1 MYFITVILKNLL
13 RRKLRNALTV
23 IGIGIGI
30 GAVVSLVSITDGF
43 MKSFTQMLKSR
54 GTDIAVTKAKNPDV
68 LLNSIDESLGDE
80 LKKIEGVEAVSRVLV
95 DLVTIEDLPSVMIFG
110 FDPDEFIF
118 EHFKV
123 IEGRKLKRDEEGCVM
138 IGKILAKNL
147 NLKTGDK
154 VEIEREI
161 FNVVGIYESGN
172 VVENGGIV
180 MNLKTLQRLM
190 NREGYVTVFNIKLQD
205 LEFTDSVIKE
215 IKTKFPNLEAMTS
228 EDITRNNEGYKMAKA
243 LAWATSLIALFV
255 GALGTMNTVF
265 MSVFERTKEFGL
277 LRAIGWR
284 RRRIMLMIL
293 GESIILGII
302 GGIVG
307 MVIGVIGVHIIN
319 QIPIVKGAIVGDFS
333 VPLFLKATA
342 IAIGMGIF
350 GGVIPSSWGSSISP
364 AEALRYE

>member
-1 MYFITVILKNLL
+1 MYFLTVVLKNLS
-13 RRKLRNALTV
+13 RRKLRNILTIV
-23 IGIGIGI
+23 GVGIGI

-43 MKSFTQMLKSR
+43 MKSFTEMLKSR

-68 LLNSIDESLGDE
+68 LLNSIDESIGEE
-80 LKKIEGVEAVSRVLV
+80 LKKIEGIESISRVLV
-95 DLVTIEDLPSVMIFG
+95 DLVSIEDLPSVMIFG

-118 EHFKV
+118 EHFKI
-123 IEGRKLKRDEEGCVM
+123 IEGRKLSRDEEDMVM
-138 IGKILAKNL
+138 IGKILAKNI
-147 NLKTGDK
+147 NLKVGDK

-161 FNVVGIYESGN
+161 FRVVGIFESGN

-190 NREGYVTVFNIKLQD
+190 NREGYVTVFNIKLKE
-205 LEFTDSVIKE
+205 LEFTDSVINQ
-215 IKTKFPNLEAMTS
+215 IKTKFPGLEAMTS
-228 EDITRNNEGYKMAKA
+228 EEITRNNEGYKMAKA
-243 LAWATSLIALFV
+243 LAWATSFIALFV

-284 RRRIMLMIL
+284 RRRIMLMVL
-293 GESIILGII
+293 GESIILGLI
-302 GGIVG
+302 GGALG
-307 MVIGVIGVHIIN
+307 MAIGVIGVHLIN
-319 QIPIVKGAIVGDFS
+319 QIPIVKGGIVGDFS
-333 VPLFLKATA
+333 APLFAKATA

-350 GGVIPSSWGSSISP
+350 GGFIPSSWASSISP